1 MYMCVHIFTH
11 VYVCMVCVCV
21 VCMVLCTTTTTT
33 MKTTTTMCNTNEAVD
48 EVDED
53 DMCSHTTAHY
63 ERAFEK
69 LLPEVKE
76 FVRKFGRRDGD
87 VRETLTSAM
96 VEWAWHVKKLHA
108 KHSEVEEFKYFQQ
121 RDGAKGDMGKPS
133 DEDTARAVLLENLS
147 TEKFKRHRDLLN
159 DYGVLQ
165 ATKKAKGAPHPS
177 SSPGGAQAPE
187 ASEGSENG
195 TQAR

>member
-1 MYMCVHIFTH
+1 MYVW
-11 VYVCMVCVCV
+11 CVCV

-33 MKTTTTMCNTNEAVD
+33 MKTTTTMCNTNEAVN

-53 DMCSHTTAHY
+53 DMCSHTIQHY
-63 ERAFEK
+63 ERKFEE

-87 VRETLTSAM
+87 VRETLTTAM
-96 VEWAWHVKKLHA
+96 VEWAFHIKTLHG
-108 KHSEVEEFKYFQQ
+108 KNSEVEEFKYFHQ
-121 RDGAKGDMGKPS
+121 RDGAKGDMAKPS
-133 DEDTARAVLLENLS
+133 DEDTAKAELLENLS
-147 TEKFKRHRDLLN
+147 SKKFKRHRDLLN

-177 SSPGGAQAPE
+177 SSPGDAQAPE
-187 ASEGSENG
+187 ASEGSEKD
-195 TQAR
+195 TQPR